1 VFQGKADE
9 SASTQILGASNCAWP
24 FLIVVWIRGL
34 ECQRCSSNV
43 VWRLSRGPRRR
54 CYFDQPSIFH
64 SDEAPLLPAESIPLA
79 SPQRMSTTLPHLASP
94 LSPPPLRTSRQA
106 TQPVTPPRSL
116 EGELSGGNK
125 IYPFGP
131 PTPKSGASPF
141 HVDVNQGLQSPP
153 NASRQMQKSAH
164 SPAVSSSSPRTHSM
178 LGGRTVIKLT
188 KIKTEGRG
196 SITVLKT
203 K

>member
-1 VFQGKADE
+1 MRAR
-9 SASTQILGASNCAWP
+9 NCARP
-24 FLIVVWIRGL
+24 FLIVVWIWGL
-34 ECQRCSSNV
+34 ECQSCISYV
-43 VWRLSRGPRRR
+43 VKRLSSGPRKR
-54 CYFDQPSIFH
+54 CYFDQPILTKPF
-64 SDEAPLLPAESIPLA
+64 LLPAESIPLA

-106 TQPVTPPRSL
+106 TQPVTPPRTL
-116 EGELSGGNK
+116 EGEILGGNK

-164 SPAVSSSSPRTHSM
+164 SPAVSSSSPKTHSM

>member
-1 VFQGKADE
+1 MSERAADV
-9 SASTQILGASNCAWP
+9 SASTQIISARNCARP
-24 FLIVVWIRGL
+24 FLIVAWIRGL
-34 ECQRCSSNV
+34 ECQSCNSYV
-43 VWRLSRGPRRR
+43 VWSLSSGPRKR

-64 SDEAPLLPAESIPLA
+64 SDEALLLPAESSPLA

-94 LSPPPLRTSRQA
+94 LSPPPLRISRQA
-106 TQPVTPPRSL
+106 TQPVTPPRTL
-116 EGELSGGNK
+116 EGEILGGNK

-153 NASRQMQKSAH
+153 NASRQMQKTAH
-164 SPAVSSSSPRTHSM
+164 SPAVSSSSPKTHSM